1 MNIFIAFVICCQ
13 IGLQNSWSFYILD
26 ILLQEKNEQKEKP
39 IGLLEHETRTGA
51 GNQLNG
57 QF

>member
-1 MNIFIAFVICCQ
+1 M
-13 IGLQNSWSFYILD
+13 LPDRPQNSWSFYIPD
-26 ILLQEKNEQKEKP
+26 ILLQEKKWTGKEKP
-39 IGLLEHETRTGA
+39 IELLEHETRTGA